1 MLFDDLTKILFFLS
15 YWFLQRILILF
26 SSSVKSVVC
35 VWVMPFFSIPAD
47 TCYNYSEHY
56 CESPKYWYQG
66 FLSLQSSIDAA
77 IIEVNN
83 SYEPQYISF

>member
-1 MLFDDLTKILFFLS
+1 
-15 YWFLQRILILF
+15 
-26 SSSVKSVVC
+26 
-35 VWVMPFFSIPAD
+35 MPFFSIPAD

-83 SYEPQYISF
+83 SYEPQYQYYLSI